1 MILRRLLPLLC
12 ATVVAVSLDIA
23 ETSGEGPSQE
33 RPLNESLGLSL
44 VPWPQSIQRAGG
56 LFALPEDAR
65 IVAETPSLLRLA
77 NVLAEEIRA
86 TCSVELKVA
95 ADAARPGDIVL
106 RLSDNLKGEA
116 YTVRIVDTASVE
128 GGNYDAVALG
138 TVSLLQLLGRDGSAV
153 VLPRLTLKDRPH
165 SDYRGLLIDVAR
177 KHHSID
183 TLRQCAELCRMY
195 KIKYL
200 QLHLTDDPAFT
211 FPSTAYPQ
219 LTSKNYHGGPAYTL
233 DELKGLEAYA
243 SARGVAIVPEFE
255 VPGHAGTMNRT
266 MPDLFKIKGTKPYE
280 HHATINF
287 ADPKVLK
294 AVETIVGEMC
304 DVFKSSPYFHIGGDE
319 ADFAFAHQHPDF
331 QAAFK
336 RFDLGDK
343 GQWQLYRRFLLQMN
357 EIVKRRGKRM
367 IVWEG
372 FHRDPESQF
381 QIPKDVTVMEYEC
394 PFYPPRQLIED
405 GYTMINAAWT
415 PLYVVNRKRWTPEQ
429 IYAWN
434 LHLLGQHST
443 NYATTTWHQ
452 LEPTPQIIGAQM
464 CSWEQP
470 QTVEISSLRT
480 RLPAMSERIWN
491 PDAGRSYD
499 DYARRAAATDRL
511 LSRLIPT
518 VRIKA
523 NGLAE
528 PDHNMNDVPV
538 FHTKLTVSL
547 ESERPAA
554 EIRYTLDG
562 QMPVSSVAAAEPSE
576 PGSPIAR
583 RVSSSLTYTGPLELE
598 TTTTVTAAA
607 FDAEG
612 HPVGHAVAE
621 VFYNQK

>member
-1 MILRRLLPLLC
+1 MTIRRSLLLLC
-12 ATVVAVSLDIA
+12 ATIAAVSLDTA
-23 ETSGEGPSQE
+23 RRQGQALGQEPLRETG
-33 RPLNESLGLSL
+33 RRLNL
-44 VPWPQSIQRAGG
+44 VPWPVAIRPTGG
-56 LFALPEDAR
+56 DLVLRGDAR
-65 IVAETPSLLRLA
+65 IVAETPSLSRLA
-77 NVLAEEIRA
+77 DV
-86 TCSVELKVA
+86 VA
-95 ADAARPGDIVL
+95 AEIHTAYSMELTVATDAARPGDIVL
-106 RLSDNLKGEA
+106 RLSDNLKEEA
-116 YTVRIVDTASVE
+116 HTVRISDTAAVE
-128 GGNYDAVALG
+128 GGNYNAVALG
-138 TVSLLQLLGRDGSAV
+138 TVTLLQLLGRDKSSV
-153 VLPRLTLKDRPH
+153 VLPRLMIEDRPH
-165 SDYRGLLIDVAR
+165 SEYRGLLIDVAR
-177 KHHSID
+177 KYHSID
-183 TLRQCAELCRMY
+183 TLRQCVELCRMY
-195 KIKYL
+195 KIRYL

-233 DELKGLEAYA
+233 DELTALEAYA

-266 MPDLFKIKGTKPYE
+266 MPDLFKIEGTKPYE

-287 ADPKVLK
+287 ADAKVLQ

-319 ADFAFAHQHPDF
+319 ADFAFAHQHPVF

-336 RFDLGDK
+336 RFNLGEK

-357 EIVKRRGKRM
+357 EIVKRHGKRM

-372 FHRDPESQF
+372 FHRDHESQF

-394 PFYPPRQLIED
+394 PFYPPRHLIED
-405 GYTMINAAWT
+405 GYAMINAAWT

-434 LHLLGQHST
+434 LYLLGQHST

-470 QTVEISSLRT
+470 QAIEVSSLRT

-491 PDAGRSYD
+491 PDAARSYD
-499 DYARRAAATDRL
+499 DYVRRAATTDRL

-523 NGLAE
+523 DGLAE

-538 FHTKLTVSL
+538 FDTKLKVSL
-547 ESERPAA
+547 ESELPAA

-562 QMPVSSVAAAEPSE
+562 QMPVSSVAAAEPIE
-576 PGSPIAR
+576 PGSSLAR
-583 RVSSSLTYTGPLELE
+583 RAASSMTYTVPLEIAA
-598 TTTTVTAAA
+598 TTTITAAA

-612 HPVGHAVAE
+612 HPIGHAAAE
-621 VFYNQK
+621 VFYHQE

>member
-1 MILRRLLPLLC
+1 MIFRRLLPLLC
-12 ATVVAVSLDIA
+12 ATIVAASLDVA
-23 ETSGEGPSQE
+23 EMKGQE
-33 RPLNESLGLSL
+33 RPLNESSALSL
-44 VPWPQSIQRAGG
+44 VPWPQSIQPEGG
-56 LFALPEDAR
+56 LFALQEDAR
-65 IVAETPSLLRLA
+65 IVAESPALRRLA

-95 ADAARPGDIVL
+95 ANAARPGDIVL
-106 RLSDNLKGEA
+106 RLSDNLKDEA
-116 YTVRIVDTASVE
+116 YAVRIGDTASVE
-128 GGNYDAVALG
+128 GGDYDAAALG
-138 TVSLLQLLGRDGSAV
+138 TVTLLQLLGHDNASV
-153 VLPRLTLKDRPH
+153 TLPRLTIEDKPH
-165 SDYRGLLIDVAR
+165 SNYRGLLIDVAR
-177 KHHSID
+177 KYHSID
-183 TLRQCAELCRMY
+183 TLRQCVQLCRMY

-266 MPDLFKIKGTKPYE
+266 MPELFKIKGTKPYE

-287 ADPKVLK
+287 ADPKVLQ

-319 ADFAFAHQHPDF
+319 ADFAFAHQHADF

-336 RFDLGDK
+336 RFDLGEK

-357 EIVKRRGKRM
+357 EIVKRRGKQM

-372 FHRDPESQF
+372 FHRDPGSQF

-394 PFYPPRQLIED
+394 PFYPPRHLIED

-443 NYATTTWHQ
+443 DYATTTWHQ
-452 LEPTPQIIGAQM
+452 LEPTPQIAGAQM

-470 QTVEISSLRT
+470 QAVEVSSLRT

-491 PDAGRSYD
+491 PDAARP
-499 DYARRAAATDRL
+499 YADFDRRAAATDRL

-518 VRIKA
+518 VRIQA
-523 NGLAE
+523 EGLAE
-528 PDHNMNDVPV
+528 PDRNTHDVPV
-538 FHTKLTVSL
+538 FHKMLTLSL
-547 ESERPAA
+547 ESERPAD

-562 QMPVSSVAAAEPSE
+562 QMPVSSVAADEPSE
-576 PGSPIAR
+576 PGSSLAR
-583 RVSSSLTYTGPLELE
+583 RKSSSLTYAGPLAIAA
-598 TTTTVTAAA
+598 TTTVTAAA
-607 FDAEG
+607 FDAKG
-612 HPVGHAVAE
+612 NPVGHAAAE
-621 VFYNQK
+621 VYYHEE